1 MRATNEDWPGFD
13 LAGKVAVVTGSSR
26 GMGKWIAQGLARAGA
41 DVLVTYGQHRREGEE
56 TRRAVEELG
65 RRSVLAQVDVAEP
78 DSIAALARTALD
90 ELGGLDIMV
99 NNAGINVRKTAL
111 EMTPAEFDAVS
122 GVNARGVYFGCQAA
136 ARVMRER
143 GGGKIINM
151 ASAAA
156 FLVRRG
162 LPLSV
167 YAMTKAGVVMLTKAL
182 AAEWAE
188 YGINVNAVA
197 PGYFA
202 TPLTMDRVSDPD
214 TLRTIL
220 EFTPLGRVG
229 GQRDLVGAVVF
240 LASPAADFI
249 TGQTISIDGGRTVL

>member
-1 MRATNEDWPGFD
+1 MQLTDNDWPGFD
-13 LAGKVAVVTGSSR
+13 LTGQVAVITGSSR
-26 GMGKWIAQGLARAGA
+26 GIGKWIALGLARAGA
-41 DVLVTYGQHRREGEE
+41 DILVTYQDHRGEGEE
-56 TRRAVEELG
+56 ICRQIEALGRRAHLTKVDVTDTASIEAMVRTAVEELG
-65 RRSVLAQVDVAEP
+65 TV
-78 DSIAALARTALD
+78 
-90 ELGGLDIMV
+90 DIMV

-111 EMTPAEFDAVS
+111 EMTPDEFDTVTA
-122 GVNARGVYFGCQAA
+122 VNARGVYFGCQAA
-136 ARVMRER
+136 ARVMKER

-182 AAEWAE
+182 AAEWAV

-202 TPLTMDRVSDPD
+202 TPLTQDRISDPQA
-214 TLRTIL
+214 LRTIL

-229 GQRDLVGAVVF
+229 GARDLVGAVVF
-240 LASPAADFI
+240 LASASADFI
-249 TGQTISIDGGRTVL
+249 TGQTLAIDGGRTVL